1 MKPQSL
7 KPILITGSHRSGT
20 TWVGRM
26 LTESP
31 GVAYIQEPMNPG
43 HRRGECRAD
52 FGAWFPKLDEENGA
66 GFVKDLEDCLSFR
79 YDLRAACSGA
89 QGIKPWLRIPY
100 DQCRCW
106 WQRCLRMRPL
116 MKDPIALLSA
126 EWLARQFEMDVI
138 VMIRHPA
145 AFVGSLKRTGWNFP
159 FQDLVRQGVCLQES
173 LGKFQV
179 DVERF
184 AREPQ
189 DIVSQGILLWN
200 LFHTVIRDY
209 QLRHPEWNYVRHED
223 LSLDPL
229 QGFEA
234 LFHAVGLDF
243 SDTVRRKIE
252 SSTKAVHSG
261 QEALHSVQRD
271 SRKNVDSWR
280 KRLDPI
286 EIEQIKSG
294 TAELSVHF
302 YGAKAWIS
310 SGI

>member
-1 MKPQSL
+1 MGNLTKI
-7 KPILITGSHRSGT
+7 KPILVTGSHRSGT

-26 LTESP
+26 LSLSP
-31 GVAYIQEPMNPG
+31 GVAYIQEPMNPEY
-43 HRRGECRAD
+43 RRGECRAD
-52 FGAWFPKLDEENGA
+52 FGAWFPMLDEKSGA
-66 GFVKDLEDCLSFR
+66 EFVRDLQDCLSFR
-79 YDLRAACSGA
+79 YDLRAACTGA
-89 QGIKPWLRIPY
+89 QGIKSRLRIPM

-106 WQRCLRMRPL
+106 WNRGMGKRPL

-126 EWLARQFEMDVI
+126 EWLASEFDMDVI
-138 VMIRHPA
+138 MMIRHPA

-159 FQDLVRQGVCLQES
+159 FQDLVRQGVCLYEPLQ
-173 LGKFQV
+173 KFQV

-200 LFHTVIRDY
+200 LFHTMIREY

-223 LSLDPL
+223 LSLEPL

-243 SDTVRRKIE
+243 SQSVRQKIE

-261 QEALHSVQRD
+261 DEALHSVQRD

-280 KRLDPI
+280 RRLETE
-286 EIEQIKSG
+286 EIERVKTG
-294 TAELSVHF
+294 TSEMTTCF
-302 YGAKAWIS
+302 YGDVDW
-310 SGI
+310 

>member
-1 MKPQSL
+1 MVN
-7 KPILITGSHRSGT
+7 PILVTGSHRSGT
-20 TWVGRM
+20 TWVGKM
-26 LTESP
+26 LAESP
-31 GVAYIQEPMNPG
+31 GMAYLQEPMNPG

-52 FGAWFPKLDEENGA
+52 FGAWFPVLDEQSGA
-66 GFVKDLEDCLSFR
+66 RFVRDLQDCLSFR
-79 YDLRAACSGA
+79 YDLRAAWTGA
-89 QGIKPWLRIPY
+89 QGIKTRLRIPM

-106 WQRCLRMRPL
+106 WYRSLGKRPV

-126 EWLARQFEMDVI
+126 EWLALEFQMDVI

-159 FQDLVRQGVCLQES
+159 FLDLVRQGVCLQEP
-173 LGKFQV
+173 LRKFQS

-189 DIVSQGILLWN
+189 DIVSQGVLLWN

-229 QGFEA
+229 YGFES
-234 LFHAVGLDF
+234 LFQAVGLDF
-243 SDTVRRKIE
+243 SEGVRRKIE

-261 QEALHSVQRD
+261 HEALHSVQRD

-280 KRLDPI
+280 RRLEPS
-286 EIEQIKSG
+286 EIEKIKSG
-294 TAELSVHF
+294 TMELAEQL
-302 YGAKAWIS
+302 YGERAWNV
-310 SGI
+310 SGV